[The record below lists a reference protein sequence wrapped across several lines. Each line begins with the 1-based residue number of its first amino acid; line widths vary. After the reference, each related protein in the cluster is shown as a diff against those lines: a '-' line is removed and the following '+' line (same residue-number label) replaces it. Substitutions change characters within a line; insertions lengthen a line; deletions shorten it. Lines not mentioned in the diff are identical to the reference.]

1 MKRMTIRSSHELFKG
16 GYIMYKLIETF
27 ATCARGRV
35 IFTGTLDEI
44 KKFVKETSCRM
55 RPYVH
60 HHVED
65 EKGNEVYGVL

>member
-1 MKRMTIRSSHELFKG
+1 
-16 GYIMYKLIETF
+16 MYKLVETF

-35 IFTGTLDEI
+35 IFTGTLEEI
-44 KKFVKETSCRM
+44 KKFYKQTSCGM

-65 EKGNEVYGVL
+65 EKGNEVYGIL